1 VPRPI
6 PRIRPFAIGA
16 LLLAALAR
24 AAAAQGAGLV
34 LEVHG
39 GAAVPLS
46 GFADGSGMGE
56 GTTAGPS
63 LSFAFMRPNR
73 GRRAIYVGFSQH
85 RFGCEDAGCVAEGR
99 YVATGFDVGVR
110 FALLASGPVMP
121 WIRLGGITTR
131 VETDDLG
138 GANAGVS
145 DLGFGG
151 EVGAGVYIGRSSSFA
166 VNPGVRYA
174 LIDTRLPGGDTL
186 SMRYLVAQL
195 AIALAF

>member
-1 VPRPI
+1 VSRPI
-6 PRIRPFAIGA
+6 PRNRTLALGLILFGA
-16 LLLAALAR
+16 LGSSAV
-24 AAAAQGAGLV
+24 AQDAGLV

-46 GFADGSGMGE
+46 GFADGTGVGE
-56 GTTAGPS
+56 GTTSGPS
-63 LSFAFMRPNR
+63 LSIAFMRPSQ
-73 GRRAIYVGFSQH
+73 GRRAIYFGFSQH
-85 RFGCEDAGCVAEGR
+85 RFGCEDAGCVVDGR

-110 FALLASGPVMP
+110 LALLRSGPVMP

-138 GANAGVS
+138 GANVGVS
-145 DLGFGG
+145 KLGFGG
-151 EVGAGVYIGRSSSFA
+151 EVGAGVYIGRSSSLA

-174 LIDTRLPGGDTL
+174 LVDTDLPGGDTL